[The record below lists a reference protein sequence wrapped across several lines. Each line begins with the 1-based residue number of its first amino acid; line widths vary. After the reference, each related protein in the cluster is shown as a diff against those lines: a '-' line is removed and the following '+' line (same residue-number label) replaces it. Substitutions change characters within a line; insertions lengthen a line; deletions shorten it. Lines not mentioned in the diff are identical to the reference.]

1 VRGRPQ
7 SEATS
12 HGPATWFSFWRSS
25 DNLVTSSTQDT
36 DRAKVDSFMA
46 SVADLS
52 NLPLFN
58 GLDDDQLG
66 ELATWFHLESQ
77 AGGTR
82 LVGEGAPG
90 YTFFIL
96 TDGTA
101 AVTSEGQSLATLGP
115 GDFFGEIAILGDGRR
130 SATVTSTSPVRV
142 LVMFGTEFR
151 RLEAAHPEIA
161 SRIAEAMQVRVA
173 GRVSEPA

>member
-1 VRGRPQ
+1 
-7 SEATS
+7 
-12 HGPATWFSFWRSS
+12 
-25 DNLVTSSTQDT
+25 
-36 DRAKVDSFMA
+36 MA
-46 SVADLS
+46 SVADLAT
-52 NLPLFN
+52 LPLFN
-58 GLDDDQLG
+58 ALDDDQLA

-77 AGGTR
+77 VEGKR

-96 TDGTA
+96 SDGTA
-101 AVTSEGQSLATLGP
+101 VVTSEGQSLATLGP

-161 SRIAEAMQVRVA
+161 SHIAAAMQARVA
-173 GRVSEPA
+173 GRISEPA